1 MDPSETENPGFV
13 GETQV
18 NINHKVSLP
27 DTENIDYRKEFH
39 ELYSSWGCKESDTI
53 ERLSL

>member
-1 MDPSETENPGFV
+1 MPSGTENLGFV

-18 NINHKVSLP
+18 NINHKVSPP

-39 ELYSSWGCKESDTI
+39 ELNSPWGRKESDTT
-53 ERLSL
+53 ERVSL